1 MFRVDRDKIPYL
13 ILENNKSA
21 NLREN
26 KTCKQWGAY
35 LCSKGTQ
42 ICVKTKRFK
51 KKLKIDVRKKRKG
64 NHELTIQINWQHW
77 TCKTKTYKPNS

>member
-42 ICVKTKRFK
+42 ICVTRGANLSGKGAQ
-51 KKLKIDVRKKRKG
+51 ICVANGRKFV
-64 NHELTIQINWQHW
+64 
-77 TCKTKTYKPNS
+77 